1 MKGIKNYF
9 LVVSFLV
16 GALALPLRAHA
27 ADEYAIDK
35 AHSALGFSVTHLMV
49 SKVPGQFNEYDGK
62 VIFDANDLAASKID
76 VTIQT
81 ASIDTNVEKRDGHLK
96 TADFFDA
103 AQFATITFISKSI
116 AKEGDQYKIT
126 GDLTLKGVT
135 KEISFSATIAGPVK
149 TPSGDMAI
157 GVEAS
162 FKLNRQDYGITW
174 NKTLDNGG
182 FMVSD
187 EVNVNIS
194 VEAHKK

>member
-1 MKGIKNYF
+1 MEGIKNYF
-9 LVVSFLV
+9 LAVSFLT
-16 GALALPLRAHA
+16 GALALPLCAHA

-35 AHSALGFSVTHLMV
+35 THSTFGFSVTHLMV

-81 ASIDTNVEKRDGHLK
+81 ASINTNVEKRDAHLK
-96 TADFFDA
+96 TVDFFDA
-103 AQFATITFISKSI
+103 EKFSTITFVSKAI
-116 AKEGDQYKIT
+116 AKEGDQYKVT

-135 KEISFSATIAGPVK
+135 KEIAFPVTIAGPVK
-149 TPSGDMAI
+149 SPKGDAVI
-157 GVEAS
+157 GIEAS
-162 FKLNRQDYGITW
+162 FKINRQDYGITW
-174 NKTLDNGG
+174 NKALDNGG